1 MVVGNAINPN
11 DAISSAGKVE
21 LLFFGQIKERLKCS
35 KLSLEI
41 TQPLTISELKLR
53 LVSQYPHWQP
63 WLEERELLAAL
74 NQTMSSSDEIV
85 KAGDELAFFPPVTGG

>member
-21 LLFFGQIKERLKCS
+21 LLFFGQLKERLKCS

-63 WLEERELLAAL
+63 WLKERELLAAL

>member
-21 LLFFGQIKERLKCS
+21 LLFFGQLKERLKCS

-41 TQPLTISELKLR
+41 TQPLTTFR
-53 LVSQYPHWQP
+53 
-63 WLEERELLAAL
+63 A
-74 NQTMSSSDEIV
+74 
-85 KAGDELAFFPPVTGG
+85 

>member
-21 LLFFGQIKERLKCS
+21 LLFFGQLKERLKCS

-41 TQPLTISELKLR
+41 TQPLTILELKLR

-74 NQTMSSSDEIV
+74 NQIMSSSDEIV

>member
-1 MVVGNAINPN
+1 MAVGNAINPN

-21 LLFFGQIKERLKCS
+21 LLFFGQLKERLKCS

-63 WLEERELLAAL
+63 WLKERELLAAL

-85 KAGDELAFFPPVTGG
+85 RAGDELAFFPPVTGG

>member
-11 DAISSAGKVE
+11 DVVSSAQNVE
-21 LLFFGQIKERLKCS
+21 LLFFGQLKERLKCS

-41 TQPLTISELKLR
+41 TQPLTISELKLK

-74 NQTMSSSDEIV
+74 NQTMSSRAYIF
-85 KAGDELAFFPPVTGG
+85 KYKPMILM